1 METISGEVSPTAA
14 SVDSTEFKLLQAY
27 CTRRKKKS
35 SKRRSAL
42 NESLVTSLRL
52 PHLTSQLK
60 SNQKA
65 VGSSGGLRRVAQGL
79 APPDELGSVADKLTQ
94 IADNVDLVPDV
105 VVTDSSDDFIQR
117 LVELLRE
124 AGDELDGKLKKNPEL
139 VKQLQGSFSYSLF
152 EKVTKTFL
160 DCVVPS
166 WAGSTHGT
174 QQAQIA
180 MTFEV
185 TSRLSTLDVQPMNRI
200 MGFGA
205 HFLQQN
211 FSGWVQKYGGW
222 EKAFDGQDDE
232 DEVQS

>member
-14 SVDSTEFKLLQAY
+14 SVDDSTEFKLLQAY
-27 CTRRKKKS
+27 CTRRKKRS

-42 NESLVTSLRL
+42 NESLVTPLRL
-52 PHLTSQLK
+52 PHHTSQLK
-60 SNQKA
+60 PNQKA
-65 VGSSGGLRRVAQGL
+65 VGSSGLRRVAQGL
-79 APPDELGSVADKLTQ
+79 APPDELGRVADKLTQ
-94 IADNVDLVPDV
+94 IADNVDHVPDV
-105 VVTDSSDDFIQR
+105 VVTDSDDLIQR

-124 AGDELDGKLKKNPEL
+124 AGDELDGKNPEL

-232 DEVQS
+232 DEVQ

>member
-14 SVDSTEFKLLQAY
+14 SVDDSTEFKLLQAY
-27 CTRRKKKS
+27 CTRRKKRS

-42 NESLVTSLRL
+42 NESLVTPLKL
-52 PHLTSQLK
+52 PHHTSQLK
-60 SNQKA
+60 PNQKA
-65 VGSSGGLRRVAQGL
+65 VGSSGLRRVAQGL

-105 VVTDSSDDFIQR
+105 VTDSDDLIQK